1 MAWLSHRILS
11 LILKKYFL
19 WVFLSFFFFFLV
31 AVVVCFKLTTWKK
44 YLGYL
49 WFSCL
54 VPASAPTPF
63 ESGDSFFCVETRWP
77 RQEVEAAV
85 RKALGTLVPVAQLQV
100 TG

>member
-1 MAWLSHRILS
+1 MAWLSHRSLS

-63 ESGDSFFCVETRWP
+63 ESGDSFFCVETQWP
-77 RQEVEAAV
+77 RQEVEAAI